1 MTPAL
6 TFFVGLGML
15 ILFGWYFATD
25 QGPRKRLLATT
36 LMVLLVVFSIAAIW
50 PPQKKIALGLD
61 IQGGTSFL
69 IRLVP
74 GDKQI
79 TKGMLE
85 QAVEVI
91 RKRIDTFGV
100 SEPIISPVGSDR
112 ILVQIPGLDT
122 AKIQEARDQLSRVA
136 KLEFRLVY
144 PDNGEKLRAIDE
156 GKDVIPPEYR
166 IDTHK
171 LAAEGGSMTNEF
183 GETVAGS
190 KEKPKEERLLV
201 KKKADL
207 SGDRVSSAGASYE
220 KDGWVVHLRFDPE
233 GAKKFGDIT
242 AAHVHHRFA
251 IVLDGVIQSA
261 PVIQDAIYGGDAQIT
276 GRFTEEEARGLAS
289 VLENPLQTPVS
300 IEEER
305 SISPT
310 LGLDSIR
317 ASILAGLVGLV
328 ITLICV
334 AIYYKIPGLVA
345 NLALIIN
352 LILLV
357 GALTMFHFVL
367 TLPGIAGIILTIGLS
382 VDANVLIYERLREE
396 MALGKSLKVALNTA
410 YEKAFSSIFDANV
423 TTLITAAILFWK
435 ATGPVKGFAISL
447 TLGILASL
455 FTALI
460 VGRSCLGWLV
470 DTGRLKRI
478 SMLHLISSKNIN
490 FLGKGFIACMISLAL
505 LLAGATAFYIRGE
518 KNFGVDFR
526 GGDLITLSAPGKI
539 DIGQVRNALKPIGF
553 ADASIQE
560 STQGGKSYITIRTP
574 LNTSDRVE
582 KQIIQTLPSAGFNVE
597 GSERVGALVGGE
609 LAKSSLIALGL
620 GILGILIFVTFRFE
634 LSFAVGAIVAL
645 LHDVLMT
652 VGVFALL
659 GRELTLTMVGAVLTI
674 AGYSINDTIVVYDR
688 IREGLAS
695 GRRGTIEEIM
705 NSSINQTLSRTILTS
720 TVTLIPILCLFL
732 FGGAVLRDFSL
743 AIIIGVV
750 VGTYSSI
757 FIASPIVLW
766 WSRARGRGAA
776 ALRREVTE
784 KATTAANPLAQR

>member
-1 MTPAL
+1 MTPAF
-6 TFFVGLGML
+6 TFLAGLAIL
-15 ILFGWYFATD
+15 VLFGWYFATD
-25 QGPRKRLLATT
+25 QGLRKRLLAMT
-36 LMVLLVVFSIAAIW
+36 LVLLLVVSSIVTIW

-69 IRLVP
+69 IRLKG
-74 GDKQI
+74 GDKQV
-79 TKGMLE
+79 TKGMLD

-91 RKRIDTFGV
+91 RKRVDYFGGG
-100 SEPIISPVGSDR
+100 EPIISPVGSDR
-112 ILVQIPGLDT
+112 ILVQIPGLDP

-136 KLEFRLVY
+136 KLEFRMVY
-144 PDNGEKLRAIDE
+144 PDNGDRLRAIDA
-156 GKDVIPPEYR
+156 GKEVIPPEYR
-166 IDTHK
+166 IEVYK
-171 LAAEGGSMTNEF
+171 VAAEEN
-183 GETVAGS
+183 
-190 KEKPKEERLLV
+190 EKPREERLLV

-207 SGDRVSSAGASYE
+207 GGEHVSHASAGYGNE
-220 KDGWVVHLRFDPE
+220 GWEVKLDFDTE
-233 GAKKFGDIT
+233 GAKRFGDIT
-242 AAHVHHRFA
+242 AANVGHRFA

-261 PVIQDAIYGGDAQIT
+261 PVIKTAIYGGNAVISG
-276 GRFTEEEARGLAS
+276 GRMGEPEARGLAS

-305 SISPT
+305 SVSPT

-317 ASILAGLVGLV
+317 ASILAGLVGLA
-328 ITLICV
+328 ITLVCV
-334 AIYYKIPGLVA
+334 AVYYKIPGLIA

-435 ATGPVKGFAISL
+435 ASGPVKGFAISL
-447 TLGILASL
+447 SLGILASL

-460 VGRSCLGWLV
+460 VGRNCLGWFV

-478 SMLHLISSKNIN
+478 SMLHLISARNIN
-490 FLGKGFIACMISLAL
+490 FLGKGFIACMCSLAL
-505 LLAGATAFYIRGE
+505 LLAGAAAFYKRGE
-518 KNFGVDFR
+518 RNFGVDFR

-539 DIGQVRNALKPIGF
+539 DIGQVRGALKPIGL

-560 STQGGKSYITIRTP
+560 STQVGRSYITIRTP
-574 LNTSDRVE
+574 LNTSDKVE
-582 KQIIQTLPSAGFNVE
+582 KQVMQTLPSSGFRVE

-609 LAKSSLIALGL
+609 LAKNSLIALGL

-634 LSFAVGAIVAL
+634 LAFAVGAIVAL

-652 VGVFALL
+652 VGMFSLL
-659 GRELTLTMVGAVLTI
+659 GRELTLTMIGAVLTI

-720 TVTLIPILCLFL
+720 TVTLIPILCLFF

-743 AIIIGVV
+743 AIIIGVI

-766 WSRARGRGAA
+766 WTRARGGGAT
-776 ALRREVTE
+776 ALRREITE
-784 KATTAANPLAQR
+784 KSAAANPLAQR

>member
-6 TFFVGLGML
+6 TFFIGLVML
-15 ILFGWYFATD
+15 VLFGWYFATD
-25 QGPRKRLLATT
+25 QGLRKRLLALT
-36 LMVLLVVFSIAAIW
+36 LTVLLVVFSIVTIW
-50 PPQKKIALGLD
+50 PPEKKIALGLD

-69 IRLVP
+69 IRLKG
-74 GDKQI
+74 GDKEVN
-79 TKGMLE
+79 KGMLD

-91 RKRIDTFGV
+91 RKRVDYFGA
-100 SEPIISPVGSDR
+100 SEPIISPVGNDR

-144 PDNGEKLRAIDE
+144 PDSGERLRAIDASKE
-156 GKDVIPPEYR
+156 VIPPEYR
-166 IDTHK
+166 IEVYKHP
-171 LAAEGGSMTNEF
+171 AEGN
-183 GETVAGS
+183 
-190 KEKPKEERLLV
+190 EKPTEERLLV

-207 SGDRVSSAGASYE
+207 GGDRVSGSNAYYGNE
-220 KDGWVVHLRFDPE
+220 GWTVQLKFDSE
-233 GAKKFGDIT
+233 GAQKFGQIT
-242 AAHVHHRFA
+242 EQYKGHRFA
-251 IVLDGVIQSA
+251 IVLDGIIQSA
-261 PVIQDAIYGGDAQIT
+261 PVIRDAIYGGDAVIT
-276 GRFTEEEARGLAS
+276 GKFGEQEARGLAS

-305 SISPT
+305 SVSPT

-317 ASILAGLVGLV
+317 ASILAGLVGLA
-328 ITLICV
+328 ITLVCV

-352 LILLV
+352 LILLI
-357 GALTMFHFVL
+357 GALTMFRFVL

-396 MALGKSLKVALNTA
+396 MALGKSLKVAMKTA

-435 ATGPVKGFAISL
+435 ASGPVKGFAISL

-460 VGRSCLGWLV
+460 VGRNFLGWFV

-478 SMLHLISSKNIN
+478 SMLHLISSQHIN
-490 FLGKGFIACMISLAL
+490 FLGKGFLACMCSLAL
-505 LLAGATAFYIRGE
+505 LLAGAMAFYTRGDR
-518 KNFGVDFR
+518 NFGVDFR
-526 GGDLITLSAPGKI
+526 GGDLVTLSAPNKI
-539 DIGQVRNALKPIGF
+539 DVGQVRGALKPIGF

-560 STQGGKSYITIRTP
+560 SAQGGKSYITVRTP
-574 LNTSDRVE
+574 LNTSDKVE
-582 KQIIQTLPSAGFNVE
+582 KQIIQAMPNAAFKVE

-609 LAKSSLIALGL
+609 LAKNSLVALGL

-645 LHDVLMT
+645 LHDVLIT
-652 VGVFALL
+652 VGMFSLL

-695 GRRGTIEEIM
+695 GRRGTIEQIM
-705 NSSINQTLSRTILTS
+705 NESINQTLSRTILTS
-720 TVTLIPILCLFL
+720 TVTLIPILCLFF

-743 AIIIGVV
+743 AIIIGVA

-766 WSRARGRGAA
+766 WTRARGGGAT
-776 ALRREVTE
+776 ALRREVTQ
-784 KATTAANPLAQR
+784 KATTANPLAH

>member
-6 TFFVGLGML
+6 TFLVGLAVL
-15 ILFGWYFATD
+15 VLFGWYFATD
-25 QGPRKRLLATT
+25 QGPRKRLLAMT
-36 LMVLLVVFSIAAIW
+36 LMLVLVVSSIVTIW

-69 IRLVP
+69 IRLKG
-74 GDKQI
+74 GDKEV
-79 TKGMLE
+79 TKGMLD

-91 RKRIDTFGV
+91 RKRVDVFGV
-100 SEPIISPVGSDR
+100 SEPIISPVANDR

-144 PDNGEKLRAIDE
+144 PDNGERLKAIDA
-156 GKDVIPPEYR
+156 GKEVIPPEYR
-166 IDTHK
+166 IEGYKQQHQ
-171 LAAEGGSMTNEF
+171 AEG
-183 GETVAGS
+183 
-190 KEKPKEERLLV
+190 EKPVEERLLI

-207 SGDRVSSAGASYE
+207 AGDRVSSAGASYE
-220 KDGWVVHLRFDPE
+220 RDGWVVHLRFDSE
-233 GAKKFGDIT
+233 GAKQFGNVT

-305 SISPT
+305 SVSPT

-317 ASILAGLVGLV
+317 ASILAGLVGLA
-328 ITLICV
+328 ITLVCV

-410 YEKAFSSIFDANV
+410 YDKAFSSIFDANV

-435 ATGPVKGFAISL
+435 ASGPVRGFAIAL

-460 VGRSCLGWLV
+460 VGRNCLGWLV
-470 DTGRLKRI
+470 DTGRVKRI
-478 SMLHLISSKNIN
+478 SMLHLISAQNIN
-490 FLGKGFIACMISLAL
+490 FLGKGFIACMCSLAL
-505 LLAGATAFYIRGE
+505 LLAGAFAFYKRGE
-518 KNFGVDFR
+518 RNFGVDFR
-526 GGDLITLSAPGKI
+526 GGDLITLSAPSTI
-539 DIGQVRNALKPIGF
+539 DIGQVRGTLKPIGF

-560 STQGGKSYITIRTP
+560 SAQVGRSYITIRTP
-574 LNTSDRVE
+574 LNTSDKVE
-582 KQIIQTLPSAGFNVE
+582 KQVMQTLPNSGFRVE

-609 LAKSSLIALGL
+609 LAKNSLIALGL

-634 LSFAVGAIVAL
+634 LAFAVGAIVAL

-652 VGVFALL
+652 VGMFSLF
-659 GRELTLTMVGAVLTI
+659 GRELTLTMIGAVLTI

-720 TVTLIPILCLFL
+720 TVTLVPILCLFL

-743 AIIIGVV
+743 AIIIGVI

-766 WSRARGRGAA
+766 WTRARGGGAT
-776 ALRREVTE
+776 ALRREITE
-784 KATTAANPLAQR
+784 KAAAANPLAQR